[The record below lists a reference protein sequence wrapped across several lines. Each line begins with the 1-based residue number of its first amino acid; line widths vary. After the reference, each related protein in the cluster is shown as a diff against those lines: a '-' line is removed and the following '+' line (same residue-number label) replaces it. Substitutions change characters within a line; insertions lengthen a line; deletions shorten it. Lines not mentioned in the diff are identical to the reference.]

1 MLSQLQWFEFEVDYF
16 IHDSSFIN
24 YQVHKEIFLFFLIYW
39 IQLKNIKEKNNQ
51 IYVFS
56 IKNLQMHILFFKFK
70 GLMGNILVLILLM
83 LWQNP
88 VAMGTL
94 KNGIKCKFVAL
105 LWQFLRMSVSFQ
117 NLVLIQH
124 CKISA
129 QLAYRK

>member
-1 MLSQLQWFEFEVDYF
+1 
-16 IHDSSFIN
+16 
-24 YQVHKEIFLFFLIYW
+24 
-39 IQLKNIKEKNNQ
+39 
-51 IYVFS
+51 
-56 IKNLQMHILFFKFK
+56 
-70 GLMGNILVLILLM
+70 
-83 LWQNP
+83 
-88 VAMGTL
+88 MGTL